1 MRSTAAVAL
10 LVLLPLAALPAR
22 SADAPEVVYGKFH
35 RAVMAGDLEEMF
47 RHGPAQRRAELQ
59 GMSAARKEATLKLAQ
74 FMMPR
79 AFKLEQRTLHSG
91 GRATLVVSGTGAMG
105 PRGLEAMYGIVTMLQ
120 ERGEWKV
127 DEANWSNERPAV
139 LGAAK
144 SAAAEKAAP
153 KAATSARGA
162 PMVGTPMATPARTL
176 GEAKPACVY
185 KPVMTAADMEACK

>member
-1 MRSTAAVAL
+1 MRLTAALAM

-22 SADAPEVVYGKFH
+22 SADEPEVVYGKFH
-35 RAVMAGDLEEMF
+35 RAAMAGDLVEMF
-47 RHGPAQRRAELQ
+47 KHGPAARRAELQ
-59 GMSAARKEATLKLAQ
+59 GMSAARKDATLKLTQ
-74 FMMPR
+74 FNMPR

-91 GRATLVVSGTGAMG
+91 GRATLVVSGTGNMG
-105 PRGLEAMYGIVTMLQ
+105 PRGLETMYGIVTLLQ

-127 DEANWSNERPAV
+127 DEANWSNDRPAV

-144 SAAAEKAAP
+144 PAAAEKAAP
-153 KAATSARGA
+153 KAAASARGA
-162 PMVGTPMATPARTL
+162 PLVGTSTATPGRTL